1 MSRLRWI
8 SYFFHRYNWCH
19 VIATAPQL
27 YMILGLGIKLKSCPW
42 GPGGGPWTAL
52 RLPWNPLIVARVF
65 LKREN
70 LSFVLVMT
78 DAWCIWI
85 PMFFSYFF
93 LPVFC
98 WLCCILSSP
107 TCCENKGVQWT
118 FLNVNHSLVVFIH
131 FFFMLLVNLFQGLP
145 RIWLWGRMCDP
156 YVKKSFLTAILF
168 L

>member
-8 SYFFHRYNWCH
+8 SYFFDRYNWCH

-107 TCCENKGVQWT
+107 HLLWEQGGSMNISQCQSLFGCIYP
-118 FLNVNHSLVVFIH
+118 FLFYVVSKS
-131 FFFMLLVNLFQGLP
+131 LP
-145 RIWLWGRMCDP
+145 RASQNMTVR
-156 YVKKSFLTAILF
+156 
-168 L
+168 